1 MYDYGYSTYRG
12 CPGDTWNPAP
22 AKMPNVPLGPV
33 QRMAPGRSQVGGM
46 HPHGVHAADQ
56 TELRKSLPFENGRGI
71 ESHLPVKR
79 DVGARASAATS

>member
-1 MYDYGYSTYRG
+1 MIRG
-12 CPGDTWNPAP
+12 CTGDTWNPAP
-22 AKMPNVPLGPV
+22 AKMLNAPADSV
-33 QRMAPGRSQVGGM
+33 QRVALGRRQVGGM
-46 HPHGVHAADQ
+46 HPPPVHAADQ